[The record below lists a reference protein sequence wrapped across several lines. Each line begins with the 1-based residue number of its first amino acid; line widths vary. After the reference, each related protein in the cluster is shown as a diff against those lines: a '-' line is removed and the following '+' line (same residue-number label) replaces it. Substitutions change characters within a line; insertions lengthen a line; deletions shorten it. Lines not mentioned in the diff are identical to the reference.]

1 MLRFPKIKG
10 KVLLAAERQRPSRQ
24 WNSSGTAAVKPAE
37 TVPFRSFKAVFCS
50 QLLIAYLLQTADTT
64 VSQDHTVN
72 YTYEFIQVKYN
83 ASLCRGPGK
92 VWGKKK
98 TKKQK
103 NFYVV
108 MPVEKKLAI
117 VFLTVLLFW
126 FVFKTNTSYQFI

>member
-1 MLRFPKIKG
+1 MISKLWGILCLKKHSFSKNHCILMLRFPKIKG

-50 QLLIAYLLQTADTT
+50 QLHTAYLLQTADTT

-98 TKKQK
+98 QK
-103 NFYVV
+103 N
-108 MPVEKKLAI
+108 KK
-117 VFLTVLLFW
+117 
-126 FVFKTNTSYQFI
+126 TSMWLCQ